1 MKRRLTIL
9 LALTGIGWILS
20 GCGEIEQATG
30 TGPKEYPYQI
40 TTTVGMISDITRH
53 VAGQHAVVEG
63 IVREGV
69 DPHLYAASIND
80 VKAFYAA
87 DVIFYNGMMLEGK
100 MSDILVRVGRN
111 KPVHAVTEAIQQ
123 EAGYVIMDE
132 SKHYDPHVWNDVAGW
147 MKAVEVVRNVLQE
160 YDPAHRTDYSRNA
173 EAYLEKLKQ
182 LDAYAKEVLGS
193 IPEKRRVLITAHDA
207 FGYMAR
213 AYGLKVRGIQG
224 LSTEAE
230 AGLRDVELLVEFL
243 VEHKIPAVFVESSVS
258 HKSIEALIEGAGA
271 KGHKV
276 EVGGQLFSDS
286 MGRSGTPE
294 GTYIGMVDHNVTTI
308 ARALGGSVPKGG
320 FQAWVKNRQ

>member
-9 LALTGIGWILS
+9 LALTGIGRILS
-20 GCGEIEQATG
+20 GCGEMEQATG

-123 EAGYVIMDE
+123 AAGYIIMDE

-182 LDAYAKEVLGS
+182 LDAYAKEVL
-193 IPEKRRVLITAHDA
+193 
-207 FGYMAR
+207 GYMAR